1 MRALT
6 GEEEGDVELS
16 FSGFLSP
23 SDAAEAFTPFFCPC
37 FAISTPNAEEAC
49 ASPSDVPS
57 MEAGIVAEESDAFLA
72 EDTFEADSRKS
83 CCCIPGASGSSSSS
97 SSSLSGI
104 AVTVI
109 DAAGF
114 SVRPLTSDTVGDI
127 SSAVI
132 S

>member
-23 SDAAEAFTPFFCPC
+23 SDAAEVFTPFLCPC
-37 FAISTPNAEEAC
+37 FTIPTPSAEEAC

-57 MEAGIVAEESDAFLA
+57 MEAGIVAEGSDMFLA

-97 SSSLSGI
+97 YL
-104 AVTVI
+104 
-109 DAAGF
+109 
-114 SVRPLTSDTVGDI
+114 
-127 SSAVI
+127 
-132 S
+132 